1 MIDLRFLGFAEARQ
15 PEYKEK
21 KGIGYM
27 LYGDRND
34 YPNYLVELFNKSAK
48 HNAIIKSKV
57 HYITGNGW
65 TGSDEAQTFIAKV
78 NRMESLNELTRKVSL
93 DVELFGGYYLE
104 LIWSATGQLS
114 EIWHCDYTKI
124 RTNKDNTQ
132 FWYKDEWKDNK
143 EDFIVYP
150 AFNPSFPTGKQ
161 ILYVKEYRPDMG
173 IYSLPGYFGALNYI
187 ESDIEISKTVL
198 GNAQTGFSASKLIT
212 LPNGE
217 PSDDEKRNIEKR
229 FTNRFSG
236 SDGKKFI
243 LAFVNDSARKPIV
256 EDLGASDI
264 TKEDFA
270 KVDSL
275 IQTNIFSGH
284 QITTPSIFGIAE
296 AGKLGAR
303 SEMRDGYE
311 IFKNT
316 YVNSK
321 QMHLEGVFNMLA
333 NFRGLQD
340 PALKITPT
348 EPISF
353 ELTETGLLQIMS
365 KDELRERSGLPIME
379 VVTSSTNQDVVDAI
393 NSLSPLVA
401 NKVLEQLTPNE
412 LRALISL
419 QPKLGGE
426 NIQDATGSNTTL
438 GDSVNEHIKG
448 LKGREWQ
455 NMQRIIREFT
465 KGKINREQATAM
477 LKTGYALSDEEITT
491 WLGSEEL
498 EFADQDFSL
507 FLEFGEDKNDFN
519 IWKTKQRFSDEEDL
533 QTFADVSQLESNILD
548 QISKQK
554 DVTPEVLAKVL
565 KTDVKTIN
573 NVLADLEE
581 RGILKSKS
589 TSIGKGIDKNVII
602 ERELSK
608 PLAKIVEDVKPTTTE
623 ILIRYSYAWIAG
635 YSNSDIDTSRPFC
648 KTLLAANRFYSRSDI
663 EQISARLGYSVWDRR
678 GGWWTKPSGKHS
690 ESCRHQWQT
699 NVVTRKK

>member
-256 EDLGASDI
+256 DDFGTSDI
-264 TKEDFA
+264 TKEDFGR
-270 KVDSL
+270 VDTL

-333 NFRGLQD
+333 NFRGIQD

-348 EPISF
+348 EPIGF
-353 ELTETGLLQIMS
+353 EFTEAILKEIAPKEWLLEKAGIDIT
-365 KDELRERSGLPIME
+365 KYP
-379 VVTSSTNQDVVDAI
+379 TA
-393 NSLSPLVA
+393 VA
-401 NKVLEQLTPNE
+401 GTPTEQL
-412 LRALISL
+412 
-419 QPKLGGE
+419 
-426 NIQDATGSNTTL
+426 
-438 GDSVNEHIKG
+438 SVNEHIKS

>member
-65 TGSDEAQTFIAKV
+65 TGSNEAQTFIAKV
-78 NRMESLNELTRKVSL
+78 NRMESLDELTRKVSL

-132 FWYKDEWKDNK
+132 FWYKDDWKDNK

-150 AFNPSFPTGKQ
+150 AFNPSFTTGKQ

-333 NFRGLQD
+333 NFRGIED

-348 EPISF
+348 EPIGIEF
-353 ELTETGLLQIMS
+353 TEAILKEIAPKEWLLEKAGIDIT
-365 KDELRERSGLPIME
+365 KYPP
-379 VVTSSTNQDVVDAI
+379 A
-393 NSLSPLVA
+393 VA
-401 NKVLEQLTPNE
+401 GTPTEQL
-412 LRALISL
+412 
-419 QPKLGGE
+419 
-426 NIQDATGSNTTL
+426 
-438 GDSVNEHIKG
+438 SVNEHIKS

-498 EFADQDFSL
+498 EFADQDFTL
-507 FLEFGEDKNDFN
+507 FLEFGEDKNKFN

-602 ERELSK
+602 ERELTK

-635 YSNSDIDTSRPFC
+635 YSNADIDTSRPFC
-648 KTLLAANRFYSRSDI
+648 KTLLDANRFYSRSDI
-663 EQISARLGYSVWDRR
+663 EQMSARLGYSVWDRR

>member
-104 LIWSATGQLS
+104 LIWSATGQLA
-114 EIWHCDYTKI
+114 EVWHCDYTKI

-132 FWYKDEWKDNK
+132 FWYKDDWKDNK

-333 NFRGLQD
+333 NFRGIQD

-348 EPISF
+348 EPIGF
-353 ELTETGLLQIMS
+353 EFTEAILKEIAPKEWLLEKAGIDIT
-365 KDELRERSGLPIME
+365 KYP
-379 VVTSSTNQDVVDAI
+379 TAI
-393 NSLSPLVA
+393 AGTPT
-401 NKVLEQLTPNE
+401 EQL
-412 LRALISL
+412 
-419 QPKLGGE
+419 
-426 NIQDATGSNTTL
+426 
-438 GDSVNEHIKG
+438 SVNEHIKS

-498 EFADQDFSL
+498 EFVDQDFTL